1 MAAVCLPLD
10 LRRYGCN
17 TGAPQVTGKVDVRE
31 VAVRLPEEP
40 EEVDD
45 ASMLLEGGDEADRD
59 LALAADEGEVGD

>member
-1 MAAVCLPLD
+1 
-10 LRRYGCN
+10 
-17 TGAPQVTGKVDVRE
+17 VDVRE